1 MNEERTIRD
10 VILELKQGVKDCKKD
25 KTMSTASWGYEEG
38 ILITGDDA
46 VLILKALNIY
56 IP

>member
-1 MNEERTIRD
+1 MKEERTIRD